1 MSIKGDI
8 MYQSVTCASSHALL
22 QPSGDFF
29 MTKKTVLALALTLLL
44 SGNALAQSGPREQA
58 SNFFA
63 QITQWFESIRAQQ
76 NRPAQPA
83 RPVRSVPE
91 LDGSMAVMALGLT
104 LAVGGLIREKRR
116 PR

>member
-1 MSIKGDI
+1 
-8 MYQSVTCASSHALL
+8 
-22 QPSGDFF
+22 
-29 MTKKTVLALALTLLL
+29 MTKKTVLALALTLFL

-58 SNFFA
+58 GNFFA
-63 QITQWFESIRAQQ
+63 QVTQWFESLRAQHT
-76 NRPAQPA
+76 RPP
-83 RPVRSVPE
+83 RPSTPVRAVPE